1 MVYGCFSNIKLGLS
15 WSGWFPHVSSKW
27 SGRWLDCPLA
37 ASGSSHMSLCCLG
50 ILTAWRLGS
59 KSEYSKLM
67 AASDLALEITSH
79 HFCLILLTKLA
90 TAAV

>member
-1 MVYGCFSNIKLGLS
+1 
-15 WSGWFPHVSSKW
+15 
-27 SGRWLDCPLA
+27 
-37 ASGSSHMSLCCLG
+37 MSLCCLG